1 MVSSNCDAFRC
12 VPLRSVPLR
21 EAHAFFSAA
30 VRTDEGNNSIPFHLQ
45 SLNSKLAGVVGI
57 EHILPVFILSYSVGA
72 KVGCCSFYSY
82 LSLERSVLPA
92 VVGTVVGTSVDG
104 WDQPNDHHHV
114 DVCGFR

>member
-12 VPLRSVPLR
+12 VPFRCVKPTL
-21 EAHAFFSAA
+21 FFLLLFEPTKA
-30 VRTDEGNNSIPFHLQ
+30 TILFHSIPFHLQ